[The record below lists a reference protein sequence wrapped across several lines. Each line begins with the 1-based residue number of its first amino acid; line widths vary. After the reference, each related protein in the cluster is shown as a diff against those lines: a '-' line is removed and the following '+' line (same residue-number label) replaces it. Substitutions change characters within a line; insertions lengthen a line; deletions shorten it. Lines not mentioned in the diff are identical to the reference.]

1 LVKKEDLLLELPG
14 KFKEILNKHLKKNYS
29 ELLQLIEDDINLI
42 IDENHSL
49 FEKR

>member
-14 KFKEILNKHLKKNYS
+14 KFKEILNKHLENYS

-42 IDENHSL
+42 IDENRSL
-49 FEKR
+49 FKKR